1 MDEEQPKKKI
11 TLNNFFEQIVEIDKV
26 ANAALSNSN
35 NLQTQLNSVQVD
47 LKRLI
52 ESLQINFDSGVQNVQ
67 TQINEVTN
75 VIVDDQRMKRDQIE
89 SSEDQ
94 VFAEEDR
101 LQKQKK
107 PLLGMGSFDPS
118 KLGMKQMSG
127 DVSEKVKGSLPLI
140 PALALGGAA
149 LSMGG
154 DIGKNLVE
162 NKGFNLKETFNLKKR
177 IQDSGLLT
185 NPFPNLFKFN
195 KKEEKV
201 EKSEIKND
209 KISQIKKIKYPVY
222 TGKAVEKEETKKI
235 VPTNISSVTNTNILK
250 EVVNEKVSNDGVPEN
265 FDAEEHFKTIQFTV
279 ENNEE
284 PTALEKG
291 PLKPFNRFDPENY
304 RNTIEKLVAE
314 NGEDKRSE
322 ITAAIMKEVEIRKK
336 VLSTPK
342 DYHPLFKPPGGYK
355 KVPTLE
361 EVNAAYEKGV
371 TLDGGVTVIGGETE
385 VVNQESGNGRGGV
398 LVDTDSVKSASS
410 SVVVINLSE
419 NNSGQNLNLAY
430 N

>member
-35 NLQTQLNSVQVD
+35 NLQTQLKSVQID
-47 LKRLI
+47 LKRLT

-89 SSEDQ
+89 SGEAQ

-107 PLLGMGSFDPS
+107 PLLGMGPFDPS

-162 NKGFNLKETFNLKKR
+162 NKGFNLPERF
-177 IQDSGLLT
+177 
-185 NPFPNLFKFN
+185 NLFKRIPKIIQDTGILKNPFDNLFNFN
-195 KKEEKV
+195 KKEKKV
-201 EKSEIKND
+201 EKSEIK
-209 KISQIKKIKYPVY
+209 KPEIRKIKYPVY
-222 TGKAVEKEETKKI
+222 TGKAEETKKI
-235 VPTNISSVTNTNILK
+235 VPKDISSVTNTNILK
-250 EVVNEKVSNDGVPEN
+250 EVASNGGVPEN
-265 FDAEEHFKTIQFTV
+265 FDAEEHFKTIEFTV

-322 ITAAIMKEVEIRKK
+322 ITSAIMKEVEIRKR

-342 DYHPLFKPPGGYK
+342 DYHPLFKPPGGSRE
-355 KVPTLE
+355 VPTLE

-398 LVDTDSVKSASS
+398 FVDTDSVKSASS